1 MKSSGIVR
9 SFCVSAR
16 HAVGELESH
25 DEKVGV
31 DQTAC
36 RDISA
41 FAPAVARLRGLVRI
55 GSCPGGA
62 NLHLPMNF
70 AVILLLVLISLSTCM
85 PAISQMNPELQ
96 EALTLH
102 KAGKVNEAVE
112 IYSEVLKKNPRSA
125 EAFNWRGM
133 AYDDLGQPDNALADF
148 NKAIDLSPNYADA
161 YNNRG
166 EVYRKKKM
174 YPQALGDFKKAAE
187 LEKGFAEAHY
197 NMALIHELQHRKE
210 QAAAEYGIYL
220 RVRPDAPDRPQVSGK
235 IQELRKQMA
244 QAQAAGQP
252 AAPGEP
258 PAPGQPPTPPSAP
271 APGQIKPGMPPVPPK
286 FGPPGM
292 PAGPMQPGL
301 DLGIPGVPSFPIP
314 TDLNKFLAGMSI
326 VSSIVSLLFYVFTAV
341 MLYLIAN
348 KTGTS
353 LPWLAFIP
361 IANIFLMVQIA
372 KKPIWWLALLFLPII
387 TPIIALLAIVDP
399 TGGIIVAVLTGAVIL
414 VCVAAWLLVSIG
426 ISSARGKSVIWG
438 ILLFIPC
445 TSPIAL
451 AYLGLSK

>member
-9 SFCVSAR
+9 SFGASAR
-16 HAVGELESH
+16 YTVGELEARY
-25 DEKVGV
+25 EAVGV

-36 RDISA
+36 RGISA
-41 FAPAVARLRGLVRI
+41 FGSTLARLRGLVRI

-62 NLHLPMNF
+62 CLHLPLNF
-70 AVILLLVLISLSTCM
+70 AAILLLVLISLSMCT

-174 YPQALGDFKKAAE
+174 YPQALADFKKAAE

-244 QAQAAGQP
+244 QARAAGQP

-258 PAPGQPPTPPSAP
+258 PAPGQPPTPPAAP
-271 APGQIKPGMPPVPPK
+271 APGQIKPGMPV
-286 FGPPGM
+286 GPSP
-292 PAGPMQPGL
+292 PGL

-326 VSSIVSLLFYVFTAV
+326 LSSILSLLFYVFTAV

>member
-9 SFCVSAR
+9 SSGACAR
-16 HAVGELESH
+16 HAVGGLEAQK
-25 DEKVGV
+25 EKVGV

-36 RDISA
+36 RGKSGSG
-41 FAPAVARLRGLVRI
+41 PMLARLRGLARI
-55 GSCPGGA
+55 SSCPGGA
-62 NLHLPMNF
+62 NLHLPLNF
-70 AVILLLVLISLSTCM
+70 AVILLLVLISLSMCT

-102 KAGKVNEAVE
+102 KAGKVKEAVE

-133 AYDDLGQPDNALADF
+133 AYDDLGQLDNALADF

-174 YPQALGDFKKAAE
+174 YPQALADFKKAAE

-197 NMALIHELQHRKE
+197 NIALIHELQHRKE
-210 QAAAEYGIYL
+210 QAVAEYSIYL

-235 IQELRKQMA
+235 IQELKKQMA
-244 QAQAAGQP
+244 QARAAGQP

-258 PAPGQPPTPPSAP
+258 PTPPGAP
-271 APGQIKPGMPPVPPK
+271 APGQIKPGTTPVPPK

-292 PAGPMQPGL
+292 PAVPTQPGL

-326 VSSIVSLLFYVFTAV
+326 VSSILSLLFYVFTAV
-341 MLYLIAN
+341 MLFLIAN

-372 KKPIWWLALLFLPII
+372 KKPTWWLALLFLPVI